1 MAELAEAAHAALEHG
16 AEAQTVQE
24 YITHHLSYLTYGKHV
39 DGSWGLAHTP
49 EEAVD
54 MGFWSIHVDTLGW
67 SVFIGA
73 AFLLFFR
80 YVGKRA
86 TVDRPSGMQNF
97 VEMIFEFVDARVA
110 EGFNGKNPLV
120 APLALTIFVWI
131 ILMNTMDLVP
141 VDWITGLA
149 TLVGEYGFG
158 LEHMSF
164 KIVPTTDV
172 NITMGMSL
180 SVFALII
187 YYSIKMKGLGGFL
200 SELAFHPFGKWML
213 PFNLIIEVP
222 TLFAKPIS
230 LGLRLFGNLY
240 AGELLFLLIAS
251 MLGLFQLPAHF
262 TWAVFHLLVIPLQA
276 FVFMM
281 LTIVYLNAAHE
292 TPDH

>member
-1 MAELAEAAHAALEHG
+1 MAELAGLAETEAHG
-16 AEAQTVQE
+16 AAEQTVQE
-24 YITHHLSYLTYGKHV
+24 YIEHHLSFLTYGKHP
-39 DGSWGLAHTP
+39 DGNWGIAHTP
-49 EEAVD
+49 EDAAE
-54 MGFWSIHVDTLGW
+54 MGFWAFHVDTLGW
-67 SVFIGA
+67 SIFIGA

-80 YVGKRA
+80 HIGLKA
-86 TVDRPSGMQNF
+86 TSDTPSGMQNF
-97 VEMIFEFVDARVA
+97 VESIFEFVEARVG
-110 EGFNGKNPLV
+110 EGFNYSNRLI

-131 ILMNTMDLVP
+131 LLMNTMDLVP

-149 TLVGEYGFG
+149 TLIGEHVFG

-187 YYSIKMKGLGGFL
+187 YYSIKMKGVGGFL
-200 SELAFHPFGKWML
+200 SELAFQPFGKWML
-213 PFNLIIEVP
+213 PFNLIIEIP

-240 AGELLFLLIAS
+240 AGELLFLLMAS
-251 MLGLFQLPAHF
+251 LLGVYQLPAHF
-262 TWAVFHLLVIPLQA
+262 LWAVFHILVVPLQA

-292 TPDH
+292 SHVH